1 MAGFGGFGGA
11 NMQQLM
17 KQAQKMQEEM
27 QKNKEELEASEVT
40 GNAGGGMV
48 SVKING
54 RREVL
59 EVKINPEAVSP
70 DDVEMLEDLVMAAVN
85 DANSQVDELAERLGP
100 KIPGGM
106 GFQLGMKN
114 FVEPIERLINEFSHL
129 PGVGSK
135 TAGRY
140 AYAVINMTEQAARD
154 FAKAITDA
162 KSKVKYCSVC
172 GNFTDAETCSV
183 CLTRKHDII
192 CVVSEPRDVLAL
204 EKVRD
209 FTGTYHVLHGVLS
222 PLDGKGPDDIRIKE
236 LLTRVAG
243 GAVSEIILAT
253 GTNVEGEATAMYLL
267 KLLKPLGVKV
277 SRIAQGVSLGT
288 ELEYADEVTLTR
300 ALADRREL

>member
-106 GFQLGMKN
+106 GF
-114 FVEPIERLINEFSHL
+114 
-129 PGVGSK
+129 
-135 TAGRY
+135 
-140 AYAVINMTEQAARD
+140 
-154 FAKAITDA
+154 
-162 KSKVKYCSVC
+162 
-172 GNFTDAETCSV
+172 
-183 CLTRKHDII
+183 
-192 CVVSEPRDVLAL
+192 
-204 EKVRD
+204 
-209 FTGTYHVLHGVLS
+209 
-222 PLDGKGPDDIRIKE
+222 
-236 LLTRVAG
+236 
-243 GAVSEIILAT
+243 
-253 GTNVEGEATAMYLL
+253 
-267 KLLKPLGVKV
+267 
-277 SRIAQGVSLGT
+277 
-288 ELEYADEVTLTR
+288 
-300 ALADRREL
+300 